1 MQLALL
7 GAGQLGGSFA
17 LALKD
22 GESDVTITAYDP
34 ETAHAAYLQTK
45 GAVDH
50 IASSPADAVR
60 DADIVLLAAPLG
72 TYRALAA
79 EIAPALK
86 AGALVMDVGSVKG
99 LVAELKPLLPQAQLV
114 PAHPITGG
122 EKSGPEVARAD
133 LFKGRLCILTP
144 ESTADANAQEIAQT
158 LWHAVGADVIEMPAA
173 VHDQIYAYVSHLPH
187 YIAFV
192 AASYLHQLG
201 LHIVPEDEVLQ
212 QFLRISR
219 SNPRMWRDIALA
231 NREHILPVLA
241 TYIALL
247 GHFATELRAGEKTD
261 VEDTAQVAKAY
272 LPRILA
278 ASMISCM
285 SLHEQQ
291 SGLKLRPFGAGGLRD
306 IAAPAAHAPEGDME
320 AISGVSH
327 ALAEHLDAV
336 ITQFKT
342 LEQRI
347 GAEDGPALL
356 TLLQQMEADAQ
367 ALVRLRN

>member
-34 ETAHAAYLQTK
+34 VAAHAAYLQAQ

-50 IASSPADAVR
+50 VAATAADAVR
-60 DADIVLLAAPLG
+60 SADIVLIAAPLG
-72 TYRALAA
+72 TYRALAT

-86 AGALVMDVGSVKG
+86 PDALVMDVGSVKG
-99 LVAELKPLLPQAQLV
+99 LVAELKPLLPNAQLI

-144 ESTADANAQEIAQT
+144 EGEASEKAREIAQT

-192 AASYLHQLG
+192 AASYFHTIG
-201 LHIVPEDEVLQ
+201 VHVVPEDAVLQ

-231 NREHILPVLA
+231 NREQILPVLG

-247 GHFATELRAGEKTD
+247 SHFATELRAGEKTTA
-261 VEDTAQVAKAY
+261 EDTAQVAKAY

-320 AISGVSH
+320 AISAVSH
-327 ALAEHLDAV
+327 ALADHIDAV
-336 ITQFKT
+336 IAQFKT
-342 LEQRI
+342 LEQLI
-347 GAEDGPALL
+347 GAEDEAALL
-356 TLLQQMEADAQ
+356 ALIEKTEANAQ
-367 ALVRLRN
+367 ALVKLRN